1 MLSKKKKDDDEIKA
15 FLGKGT
21 EFEGKLV
28 FSGSV
33 RLDGRFKGDIMG
45 GGTLVVG
52 EGAQIEA
59 TVSVDTLLIGG
70 NLQGNVEV
78 KKRVEIF
85 STGKFFGTVTTPVF
99 VIQDGGVF
107 EGDCRMVKGPAQEP

>member
-1 MLSKKKKDDDEIKA
+1 MLSKKKQDHDEIKA

-45 GGTLVVG
+45 GGTLVIG
-52 EGAQIEA
+52 EGAHIEA
-59 TVSVDTLLIGG
+59 TISVDNLLVGG
-70 NLQGNVEV
+70 ELQGSAEA

-85 STGKFFGTVTTPVF
+85 KTGKFFGTVAAPVF

-107 EGDCRMVKGPAQEP
+107 EGDCRMVKGQAKED

>member
-1 MLSKKKKDDDEIKA
+1 MLTRKKKDDDEIKA

-45 GGTLVVG
+45 GGTLIVG
-52 EGAQIEA
+52 EGAQVEA
-59 TVSVDTLLIGG
+59 TISVDNLLIGG
-70 NLQGNVEV
+70 NLQGSVEV

-85 STGKFFGTVTTPVF
+85 STGKFIGTVTTPVF

-107 EGDCRMVKGPAQEP
+107 EGDCRMVKGTAQES

>member
-1 MLSKKKKDDDEIKA
+1 MLSKKKQDDDEIKA

-45 GGTLVVG
+45 GGTLVIG
-52 EGAQIEA
+52 EGAHIEA
-59 TVSVDTLLIGG
+59 TISVDNLLVGG
-70 NLQGNVEV
+70 ELHGSAEA

-85 STGKFFGTVTTPVF
+85 KTGKFFGTITSPVF

-107 EGDCRMVKGPAQEP
+107 EGDCRMVKGQAKEA

>member
-1 MLSKKKKDDDEIKA
+1 MLSKKKKEDDEIKA

-52 EGAQIEA
+52 EGAQVEA
-59 TVSVDTLLIGG
+59 TVSVDNLLIGG
-70 NLQGNVEV
+70 KLQDNAEA
-78 KKRVEIF
+78 KKRVAIL
-85 STGKFFGTVTTPVF
+85 S
-99 VIQDGGVF
+99 
-107 EGDCRMVKGPAQEP
+107 